1 MTWLS
6 PDDWRPVG
14 VESLEGAAM
23 DAVRHPGAVAVTAGP
38 GAGKT
43 EFLTQKCSYLM
54 STGACGP
61 TRRILT
67 ISYKRDAAR
76 EVSERISDRL
86 PTPHAARVRCATF
99 DEFTKG
105 LVDRFGRLLPPVW
118 RPAPNLE
125 LEPAKFP
132 GGLTK
137 GRLQECRLAA
147 AGASGMAESGVLDDV
162 IEWWK
167 GAYLDSDEPFVN
179 FVMLNRLAELLV
191 RHDRRLARGL
201 RWTYSHV
208 LVDEFQ
214 DTTSSQLDFLC
225 SVFAGYATI
234 TVVADD
240 KQRIMAWAGA
250 MPDAVDRA
258 IETFGAK
265 KFELLINY
273 RSTQSL
279 VDIQRHVALA
289 IDPRVAEVTSARE
302 TQIDE
307 DAASIWEF
315 ESILDHDAAIA
326 RWIAETVD
334 EGTCPHEQVMILT
347 RSKADQIAS
356 RMEPHLSAAGLPL
369 LNLSQH
375 FGRFTLEDLLT
386 EDFTGV
392 VVGLLRC
399 AAGRSPAHF
408 DFLVDVYQVADGV
421 SDEGADGAHRARRR
435 LLADIHAASSLFPL
449 IVDDAVVDSLVD
461 GVLAI
466 VERVRVVRAFRR
478 YQLDSARLG
487 MAVDAI
493 KDRFRDVASKSSSW
507 AQVLDRFEGVG
518 CVRLMTV
525 HKSKGREAHTVA
537 FIEIDDNRWWVKSA
551 ADEQEQRSTFFVG
564 LSRAEDRVIFTYVR
578 SRLGD
583 ISAGLLSLL
592 EGAGVAIIRP

>member
-14 VESLEGAAM
+14 VESLERAAM
-23 DAVRHPGAVAVTAGP
+23 DAARHPGAAAVTAGP

-54 STGACGP
+54 STGACGT

-76 EVSERISDRL
+76 EVSKRIRDRL
-86 PTPHAARVRCATF
+86 PAPHAARVRCATF

-137 GRLQECRLAA
+137 ARLHEYRLEA
-147 AGASGMAESGVLDDV
+147 AGASGMAKSGVPDDV
-162 IEWWK
+162 IKWWK
-167 GAYLDSDEPFVN
+167 RAYLDSDDPFVN

-214 DTTSSQLDFLC
+214 DTTSSQFDFLC
-225 SVFAGYATI
+225 SVFAGHATI

-258 IETFGAK
+258 VENFGAK

-273 RSTQSL
+273 RSTQAL

-289 IDPRVAEVTSARE
+289 IDPHVAEVTSGRE

-315 ESILDHDAAIA
+315 ESIQDHDAAIA
-326 RWIAETVD
+326 RWIAETVE

-347 RSKADQIAS
+347 RSRADHIAS

-369 LNLSQH
+369 LNLSEH

-386 EDFTGV
+386 EDLTGV

-399 AAGRSPAHF
+399 AIGRSPAHF
-408 DFLVDVYQVADGV
+408 DFLVDVYQAADGV
-421 SDEGADGAHRARRR
+421 NDEGADGAYRTRRR
-435 LLADIHAASSLFPL
+435 LLADIHATRGL
-449 IVDDAVVDSLVD
+449 ITEVVQDDVVDTLVDD
-461 GVLAI
+461 VLTI
-466 VERVRVVRAFRR
+466 VERDRVRRAFRR
-478 YQLDSARLG
+478 YQLDSARVG

-493 KDRFRDVASKSSSW
+493 KARFGNVASQSTSW
-507 AQVLDRFEGVG
+507 AQVLDRFEGMG

-537 FIEIDDNRWWVKSA
+537 FIEIDDNRWWANSA
-551 ADEQEQRSTFFVG
+551 ADEHEQRSTFFVG
-564 LSRAEDRVIFTYVR
+564 LSRAEDRVVFTYVR
-578 SRLGD
+578 SHLGH

-592 EGAGVAIIRP
+592 DSAGVATIRP